1 MKRILLIIFMTF
13 TTSALADE
21 GDYLM
26 TAENGG
32 GSWMWILDAK
42 KDKVKA
48 CETVYTLEEWTI
60 KCTRWKDLNDK

>member
-32 GSWMWILDAK
+32 GSWMWILDVK
-42 KDKVKA
+42 KDKVRA
-48 CETVYTLEEWTI
+48 CENIHNGSKFEI
-60 KCTRWKDLNDK
+60 KCTKWKNLNDE